1 MFFELQKQS
10 KDSTSLDFS
19 SVRSLTY
26 LHYHKKNNYKEKKR
40 KEKKS
45 KESLC
50 RIKHLTRRLYQDG
63 AHIKTSIRLLIGGEG
78 EITDN
83 PNLQITQSM
92 SSSVFRSSQ
101 VLVVF
106 RSFVVRCCLR
116 DSGKMHSCCCGCF
129 SIA

>member
-1 MFFELQKQS
+1 M
-10 KDSTSLDFS
+10 
-19 SVRSLTY
+19 
-26 LHYHKKNNYKEKKR
+26 
-40 KEKKS
+40 
-45 KESLC
+45 
-50 RIKHLTRRLYQDG
+50 
-63 AHIKTSIRLLIGGEG
+63 A
-78 EITDN
+78 N

-116 DSGKMHSCCCGCF
+116 DSGKMHSCCLRDSGKMHSCCCGCF

>member
-10 KDSTSLDFS
+10 KDSTFFYFL

-26 LHYHKKNNYKEKKR
+26 LHYHKKTIKKKR

-50 RIKHLTRRLYQDG
+50 RIKPLTRRLYQNG

-78 EITDN
+78 EIMDN

-101 VLVVF
+101 VFVVF

-116 DSGKMHSCCCGCF
+116 DSGKMHSCCCSCF

>member
-10 KDSTSLDFS
+10 KDSTSFAFS
-19 SVRSLTY
+19 SVRALTY
-26 LHYHKKNNYKEKKR
+26 LHYHKKKQLKR

-50 RIKHLTRRLYQDG
+50 RIKPLTRRLYQNG
-63 AHIKTSIRLLIGGEG
+63 PHIKTSIRLLIGGEG
-78 EITDN
+78 EIMDN

-116 DSGKMHSCCCGCF
+116 DSGKMHSCCCSCF